1 VEIQLFVKKGKAS
14 ADSLSI
20 HRFPTY
26 IGRNKECQLR
36 IAARQVS
43 RRHCVLKEKEGW
55 LAVSDLDSCNGTAV
69 NGRLIRNEVTL
80 YPGDL
85 LEVGPIIFQIDYRT
99 PSLMNEPAT
108 PTDTLVSVA
117 ADDATPLS
125 RENAYELSERLSE
138 MDRLKSIDNL
148 DTHCPG
154 EQGISASDSGSKII
168 VLDDSAEAD
177 LSPARPLFSADYARS
192 RTPRSS

>member
-1 VEIQLFVKKGKAS
+1 MVFAVAS
-14 ADSLSI
+14 A
-20 HRFPTY
+20 
-26 IGRNKECQLR
+26 
-36 IAARQVS
+36 
-43 RRHCVLKEKEGW
+43 
-55 LAVSDLDSCNGTAV
+55 
-69 NGRLIRNEVTL
+69 
-80 YPGDL
+80 
-85 LEVGPIIFQIDYRT
+85 
-99 PSLMNEPAT
+99 
-108 PTDTLVSVA
+108 
-117 ADDATPLS
+117 DATPLS